1 MAEKEYVLGNKT
13 KDLLIYT
20 FTVTKPIGDKTM
32 DISEVVK
39 MLRTIKELPEAEREA
54 FIVEVVDSLT
64 KADSKQ
70 GFPKSAVYTYA
81 KTIRETAVLI
91 LRNIHAA
98 NDCNFQTEYDR
109 RINLIHAA
117 LQDCNLILKLVEIS
131 QSLGYIS
138 MKRMEHWTKLITDVK
153 YMTLAWKKK
162 DTQRAKEIARKERE
176 DEYRLQADIISRAVY
191 QAVYQAIIQ
200 AKRPPANK
208 DQPQNK
214 GQPQTTDQPQKK

>member
-13 KDLLIYT
+13 KDLLVYT

-32 DISEVVK
+32 DINEVVK
-39 MLRTIKELPEAEREA
+39 ILRTIKELPEAEREA
-54 FIVEVVDSLT
+54 FIIEVIDSMN
-64 KADSKQ
+64 KSNSKQ

-98 NDCNFQTEYDR
+98 NDCNFQTEYER
-109 RINLIHAA
+109 RIDLIHAA
-117 LQDCNLILKLVEIS
+117 LQDCNLMLKLVEIS
-131 QSLGYIS
+131 QALGYIS

-162 DTQRAKEIARKERE
+162 DTQRAREIARQEQEK
-176 DEYRLQADIISRAVY
+176 DYRLQATIISQAVG

-200 AKRPPANK
+200 AKGRPPSG
-208 DQPQNK
+208 
-214 GQPQTTDQPQKK
+214 GQPQTGGKPPAGAQPPKK

>member
-13 KDLLIYT
+13 KDLLVYT

-32 DISEVVK
+32 DITEVIK

-54 FIVEVVDSLT
+54 FINEVVDSMT
-64 KADSKQ
+64 KASSKQ

-109 RINLIHAA
+109 RLDLIHAA

-162 DTQRAKEIARKERE
+162 DTMRAKEIVRQERE
-176 DEYRLQADIISRAVY
+176 NDYRLQANIISQAVG
-191 QAVYQAIIQ
+191 QAVYQAIMQ
-200 AKRPPANK
+200 AKGPPPNRG
-208 DQPQNK
+208 QPQNAGQPPNK
-214 GQPQTTDQPQKK
+214 GQPPKK

>member
-20 FTVTKPIGDKTM
+20 FTVTKPISDKTM

-64 KADSKQ
+64 KANSKQ

-109 RINLIHAA
+109 RIDLIHAA

-176 DEYRLQADIISRAVY
+176 DECRLQADIISRAVY

-200 AKRPPANK
+200 AKRPPVNK

>member
-64 KADSKQ
+64 KANSKQ

-109 RINLIHAA
+109 RIDLIHAA

>member
-13 KDLLIYT
+13 KDLLVYT

-32 DISEVVK
+32 DINEVVK
-39 MLRTIKELPEAEREA
+39 ILRTIKELPEAEREA
-54 FIVEVVDSLT
+54 FIIEVVDSMS
-64 KADSKQ
+64 KSSSKQ

-109 RINLIHAA
+109 RIDLIHAA

-138 MKRMEHWTKLITDVK
+138 MKRMAHWTKLITDVK

-162 DTQRAKEIARKERE
+162 DTERAREIARKERE
-176 DEYRLQADIISRAVY
+176 NEFQHQADIISRAVY
-191 QAVYQAIIQ
+191 RAVYQAIIQ
-200 AKRPPANK
+200 AKGNPPSRG
-208 DQPQNK
+208 QPQN
-214 GQPQTTDQPQKK
+214 GGPPPKK

>member
-64 KADSKQ
+64 KANSKQ

-109 RINLIHAA
+109 RIDLIHAA

-138 MKRMEHWTKLITDVK
+138 MKRMEHWTNLITDVK

-176 DEYRLQADIISRAVY
+176 DEYRLQADIISRAVF

>member
-109 RINLIHAA
+109 RIDLIHAA

-138 MKRMEHWTKLITDVK
+138 MKRMEHWTNLITDVK

-176 DEYRLQADIISRAVY
+176 DEYRLQADIISRAVF

>member
-64 KADSKQ
+64 KANSKQ

-109 RINLIHAA
+109 RIDLIHAA

-176 DEYRLQADIISRAVY
+176 DECRLQADIISRAVY

-200 AKRPPANK
+200 AKRPPVNK